1 MSAGVL
7 IVEDEPL
14 VAMVVEEVLLDAGI
28 AIAGCAGSV
37 EKALTMLDDTPCDAA
52 LLDVNLR
59 GRSVEPVAVALQ
71 SKGIPFLFMSGYGSH
86 PLPRQFSQAPVLPKP
101 FDAKK
106 LISAVKQILP

>member
-14 VAMVVEEVLLDAGI
+14 VAMVVEEVLRDAGI

-37 EKALTMLDDTPCDAA
+37 EKAMAMLDHTLCDAA
-52 LLDVNLR
+52 VLDVNLR

-86 PLPRQFSQAPVLPKP
+86 PLPERFSQAPVLAKP
-101 FDAKK
+101 FDSQK
-106 LISAVKQILP
+106 LISAVKLILP